1 MPNNQLT
8 RRRFLQTAAAT
19 VTTIGLSS
27 FNRDS
32 KAKAAMEQTL
42 YVGTYTNTG
51 KSEGIYIYRL
61 NMSTGELKH
70 FKTIKGVVDPSY
82 LAIERKRRYLY
93 AVNEV
98 SQFEG
103 QPSGA
108 VSSFAIDR
116 NSGDLT
122 YLNQKASKGGSPC
135 YVTLDRTGRFVL
147 LANYE
152 SGNLSVLPIKRDGS
166 LGEAVSVVQH
176 TGSSINRDRQQGPHA
191 HCILIDKSNRF
202 SFAVDLGID
211 KIVVYR
217 FNEKD
222 GSLTNHGAVPTK
234 PGAGPRHLTFHQN
247 NRFAYVINELDSTMT
262 SYTYDAKRGVLNQQQ
277 MISTLPQGF
286 SGASFCADVHVSP
299 NGRFLYGSNRGH
311 NGIVVFAI
319 DRKSGQLNLVEHVST
334 RGDWPRNFVI
344 DPTGTYLLAANQR
357 SDSVVTFRI
366 DESTGRLTP
375 TGHTTAI
382 PAPVCLKL
390 VT

>member
-32 KAKAAMEQTL
+32 KAKADMEQTL

-61 NMSTGELKH
+61 NISTGELKH
-70 FKTIKGVVDPSY
+70 FKTVKGVADPSY
-82 LAIERKRRYLY
+82 LAIDRKHRFLY

-103 QPSGA
+103 KSSGA
-108 VSSFAIDR
+108 VSVFSIDR
-116 NSGDLT
+116 NSGDLV

-135 YVTLDRTGRFVL
+135 YVTQDHSGRFVL

-152 SGNLSVLPIKRDGS
+152 SGNASVLPIKRDGS

-176 TGSSINRDRQQGPHA
+176 SGASINRDRQRGPHA
-191 HCILIDKSNRF
+191 HCILVDRSNRYAF
-202 SFAVDLGID
+202 VVDLGID
-211 KIVVYR
+211 KVVVYR

-222 GSLTNHGAVPTK
+222 GTLVNHGDVAMK
-234 PGAGPRHLTFHQN
+234 PGAGPRHLTFHRN
-247 NRFAYVINELDSTMT
+247 NRFAFVINELDSTMNA
-262 SYTYDAKRGVLNQQQ
+262 YAYDSKRGMLHHQQT
-277 MISTLPQGF
+277 ISTLPATF
-286 SGASFCADVHVSP
+286 SGTSFCADVHISP
-299 NGRFLYGSNRGH
+299 NGKFLYGSNRGH
-311 NGIVVFAI
+311 NSIVVFAI
-319 DRKSGQLNLVEHVST
+319 DPKSGQLTLVEHVST
-334 RGDWPRNFVI
+334 GGDWPRNFVI

-366 DESTGRLTP
+366 DTQTGKLTP
-375 TGHTTAI
+375 TGQVAQI
-382 PAPVCLKL
+382 PVPVCLKIL
-390 VT
+390 T